1 MIYTIHKFKAIIK
14 VVPKAACT
22 STKYYLH
29 QLLAEDDLKL
39 KEIINGKHPHDMTIF
54 KYLKNQGDV
63 FLQESILKNLIFD
76 ENYSC
81 YIVYRNPIDRF
92 YSGCVQK
99 YLSHLP
105 NCNKSLIEP
114 LCPSPRL
121 RNFYLWFISNVS
133 CNLEHVDWK
142 SLIDYHCNLQ
152 HNFEIDPHFLPI
164 SDIVPVF
171 FLENSKLISTNGL
184 YSNLNKIFS
193 KCFTD
198 KYFNVTNKEGD
209 ISNNYNSKILNTSII
224 DPRIKTN
231 CSYYIKSVEKKFIND
246 IFLYK
251 DKLKHMNYI

>member
-1 MIYTIHKFKAIIK
+1 MIYTIHKFKTIIK

-22 STKYYLH
+22 SAKYYLH

-39 KEIINGKHPHDMTIF
+39 KEIINGKHPHDMSIF

-63 FLQESILKNLIFD
+63 FLHESILKNLIFD

-99 YLSHLP
+99 FLSHLP
-105 NCNKSLIEP
+105 NCNKSLFEP

-133 CNLEHVDWK
+133 CNLEDVNWK

-164 SDIVPVF
+164 SDIVPEF
-171 FLENSKLISTNGL
+171 FLNNSKFININSL
-184 YSNLNKIFS
+184 YNNLNEIFS
-193 KCFTD
+193 KRFSE
-198 KYFNVTNKEGD
+198 KYFNVTRKVFDKKNMYDTE
-209 ISNNYNSKILNTSII
+209 ILIKSII
-224 DPRIKTN
+224 DPRIKQN
-231 CSYYIKSVEKKFIND
+231 CSYFINSVEKKFIND
-246 IFLYK
+246 ILMYK
-251 DKLKHMNYI
+251 DKIENNKIV